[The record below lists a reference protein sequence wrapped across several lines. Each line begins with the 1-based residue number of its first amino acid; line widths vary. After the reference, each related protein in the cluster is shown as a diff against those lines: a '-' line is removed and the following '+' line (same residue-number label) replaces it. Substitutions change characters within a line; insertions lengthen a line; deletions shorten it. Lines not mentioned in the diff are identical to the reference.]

1 MATPEAEDDVPS
13 LLSYQSLTNILL
25 SVLCVLMAALA
36 AGLTMGML
44 SLDPLQLE
52 IKRRASPSS
61 LERERCAS
69 LLPLLVGH
77 SQRHRLLV
85 SLLLLNSLANEAL
98 PLFLDEL
105 LPGKYTSI
113 VVSVT
118 LVLFFGEIVPSAFF
132 TGPNQVQMAARLV
145 PLVKCVMFVTSPIAT
160 PIARMLDKVLHSDD
174 GDGNDDDNETSLRS
188 IRQQQQPLY
197 VDVTEGNYY
206 NRGEL
211 SALVRIQYEAQI
223 AAKRHRKRRSKG
235 ELLRASMNNSNST
248 VITIPR
254 TSAENR
260 DVRAAGRA
268 VLKRAPS
275 IHADEITIIEGAL
288 AMTTKV
294 AADVLT
300 PLRNIFALPDTT
312 HCSTNPR
319 WWRSG
324 PRATVEC
331 PSTPKR
337 KQAKD
342 VSGIVGVLLVR
353 QLIVVNPAD
362 ERPIDTLPLQKP
374 PCVPPSMNLVDL
386 INLFQSGGG
395 RGGGGSH
402 LAVVCARPLI
412 AEQALADDLPIPPEA
427 AVIGVISLE
436 DVIEELLQEEIYD
449 EYDHRELDITRLA
462 VNRWKAFVERKKLKR
477 EEEAEVKANEEAN
490 KEAEGRGS
498 SETSRLLPK

>member
-1 MATPEAEDDVPS
+1 
-13 LLSYQSLTNILL
+13 
-25 SVLCVLMAALA
+25 
-36 AGLTMGML
+36 
-44 SLDPLQLE
+44 
-52 IKRRASPSS
+52 
-61 LERERCAS
+61 
-69 LLPLLVGH
+69 
-77 SQRHRLLV
+77 
-85 SLLLLNSLANEAL
+85 
-98 PLFLDEL
+98 
-105 LPGKYTSI
+105 
-113 VVSVT
+113 
-118 LVLFFGEIVPSAFF
+118 
-132 TGPNQVQMAARLV
+132 
-145 PLVKCVMFVTSPIAT
+145 MFVTSPIAT

-235 ELLRASMNNSNST
+235 ELLRASMNNSNSNST

-260 DVRAAGRA
+260 DVRAAGRV

-312 HCSTNPR
+312 LLDEPQV
-319 WWRSG
+319 
-324 PRATVEC
+324 VEIWSKGYSRV
-331 PSTPKR
+331 PVYSKR
-337 KQAKD
+337 KQTKD

-498 SETSRLLPK
+498 SETSHLLPK